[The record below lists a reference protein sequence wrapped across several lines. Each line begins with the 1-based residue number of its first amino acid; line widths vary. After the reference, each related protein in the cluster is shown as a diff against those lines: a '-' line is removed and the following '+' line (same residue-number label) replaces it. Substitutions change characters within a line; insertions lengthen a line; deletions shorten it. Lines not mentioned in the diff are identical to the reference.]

1 MISRDSKKYL
11 QKLQKQSKST
21 GILWIERKIRAM
33 EKILPIYGIF
43 MAHIEPLSQT
53 DSQALKRVEIKK
65 VVRKWF
71 HGNYPMHLAMFF
83 SLLTP
88 IQVFSLT
95 TQCEVHEPVDSIKR
109 INESFWT
116 IGKLK
121 ILIFYK
127 ISKRSN
133 IGKQWRI

>member
-21 GILWIERKIRAM
+21 GILWIERKIRAI

-65 VVRKWF
+65 VVRK
-71 HGNYPMHLAMFF
+71 
-83 SLLTP
+83 
-88 IQVFSLT
+88 
-95 TQCEVHEPVDSIKR
+95 
-109 INESFWT
+109 
-116 IGKLK
+116 
-121 ILIFYK
+121 
-127 ISKRSN
+127 
-133 IGKQWRI
+133 